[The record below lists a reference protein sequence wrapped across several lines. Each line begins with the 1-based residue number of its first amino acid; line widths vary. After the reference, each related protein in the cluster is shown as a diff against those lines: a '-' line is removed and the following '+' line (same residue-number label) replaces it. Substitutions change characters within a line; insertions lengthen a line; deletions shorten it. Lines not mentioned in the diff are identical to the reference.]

1 MTSTHYVQL
10 CTRRS
15 IANFVNL
22 LRRSIF
28 FFFLVT
34 WRIVLIG
41 YRFPT
46 LIGQQT
52 SVVCMDE
59 TQGKALVLTP
69 CHISSYSFI
78 TISVPPPTQ
87 DITCCINFYSYYS
100 IFPGN
105 IKTVIHI
112 LTMTYSTAE
121 KRQVF
126 LSCKAIFTG
135 PNASLRKSKAI
146 QKRITEHQ
154 DVLSTL
160 ISNFEIKRV
169 ASIVKA
175 LLEKQVFQSNVKAEM
190 EFPDLF
196 APSPA
201 KEAQHDAIEAEASRS
216 AADILKETTLVY
228 EREDS
233 ERTQAPSEPLSVE
246 LQVPAKAQVQV
257 KSGINPCKQTSL

>member
-1 MTSTHYVQL
+1 M
-10 CTRRS
+10 
-15 IANFVNL
+15 
-22 LRRSIF
+22 
-28 FFFLVT
+28 
-34 WRIVLIG
+34 
-41 YRFPT
+41 
-46 LIGQQT
+46 
-52 SVVCMDE
+52 
-59 TQGKALVLTP
+59 
-69 CHISSYSFI
+69 
-78 TISVPPPTQ
+78 
-87 DITCCINFYSYYS
+87 
-100 IFPGN
+100 
-105 IKTVIHI
+105 
-112 LTMTYSTAE
+112 
-121 KRQVF
+121 
-126 LSCKAIFTG
+126 
-135 PNASLRKSKAI
+135 
-146 QKRITEHQ
+146 
-154 DVLSTL
+154 LSTL